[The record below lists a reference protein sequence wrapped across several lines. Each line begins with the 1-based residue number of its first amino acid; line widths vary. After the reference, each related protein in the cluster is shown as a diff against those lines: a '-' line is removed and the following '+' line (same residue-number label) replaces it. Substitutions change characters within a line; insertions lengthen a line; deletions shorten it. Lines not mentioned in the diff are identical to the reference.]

1 MQERLLHFVMRFAD
15 FLVHLLLL
23 YIPFLRLQANGGGD
37 GESRFECQLQ
47 DPT

>member
-1 MQERLLHFVMRFAD
+1 
-15 FLVHLLLL
+15 LVHLLLL